1 MQPQVKFLT
10 STRDIE
16 RKYIG
21 PKLVLASDASLS
33 FGLSKELLL
42 KWGGDPRCKVIFTDS
57 HAWDE
62 SSLSAE
68 LCAKSLTPPIIATV
82 VKPVKVEL
90 VGDELI
96 EFKKEAERQKK
107 IREEASQR
115 KRRQDELMQALH
127 TMHYPSSSYLMPIFF
142 SSVCDYQL
150 NIGKDAIQDDDDND
164 SDEENAESTKQHE
177 KGFT

>member
-1 MQPQVKFLT
+1 MT

-68 LCAKSLTPPIIATV
+68 LCAKSMTPPIIATV

-107 IREEASQR
+107 IRDEASQR
-115 KRRQDELMQALH
+115 KRRQEELMQVEL
-127 TMHYPSSSYLMPIFF
+127 
-142 SSVCDYQL
+142 
-150 NIGKDAIQDDDDND
+150 
-164 SDEENAESTKQHE
+164 
-177 KGFT
+177 FTYCLLTAKLLLIIINYC